1 MSSVVGTINSVK
13 NNIAGLTQQAVYRRA
28 GASDPN
34 ALTVGQY
41 QITLQ
46 VTRTQ
51 PARPDLDHSIQGV
64 PTQVIAKIGN
74 LRGYIQAQAVNPSNL
89 SCEDSEKDALIA
101 MLKEGVYY

>member
-1 MSSVVGTINSVK
+1 MSATGTINSIK
-13 NNIAGLTQQAVYRRA
+13 KQIDGLTQTAVYRRA

-46 VTRTQ
+46 ITRTQ
-51 PARPDLDHSIQGV
+51 PARADLDHSIQGV
-64 PTQVIAKIGN
+64 PTQVIAKVGD